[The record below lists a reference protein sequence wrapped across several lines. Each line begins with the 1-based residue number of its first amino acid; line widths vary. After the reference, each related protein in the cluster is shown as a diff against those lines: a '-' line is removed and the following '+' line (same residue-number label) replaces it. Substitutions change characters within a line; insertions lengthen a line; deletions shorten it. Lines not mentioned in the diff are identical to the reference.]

1 MKKAEI
7 TRLTILEHAFELIY
21 TQGYQTTSI
30 DDILA
35 GTKVTKG
42 AFYYHFKNKDEMGI
56 AIIQELIKPNFE
68 HYFIKPLVQEKDPM
82 EALFQMMH
90 DALLKNKFLKVEFGC
105 PASNLTIEMAPWNA
119 NFTKA
124 LNELALKWKMCME
137 ICLQKGI
144 EQHVFRKGIDPEQV
158 AIFIMSGYWGIR
170 NLGKLVNSIKV
181 YKDFLKQFEAYL
193 KSLK

>member
-7 TRLTILEHAFELIY
+7 TRLTILEQAFDLIY
-21 TQGYQTTSI
+21 TKGYQTTSI

-35 GTKVTKG
+35 KTKVTKG

-68 HYFIKPLVQEKDPM
+68 HYFIKPLLQEKDPSTI
-82 EALFQMMH
+82 LYQMMH
-90 DALLKNKFLKVEFGC
+90 DALLKNEFLKVEYGC
-105 PASNLTIEMAPWNA
+105 PASNLTTEMAPWNT
-119 NFTKA
+119 NFTKV
-124 LNELALKWKMCME
+124 LNELALKWKMCLE

-144 EQHVFRKGIDPEQV
+144 EQNLIRKDIDTEQV

-170 NLGKLVNSIKV
+170 NLGKLVNSTKV
-181 YKDFLKQFEAYL
+181 YKDYLKQFEAYL
-193 KSLK
+193 NLLK